1 MPLRKEN
8 KEEAKKAAV
17 RATID
22 NLLID
27 RMVTQDCHRG
37 RRNLSMTWIDVKK
50 AYDLVEYEWPME
62 MMQVHRFP
70 EWMVGVMHNL
80 SKSWNTRV
88 VTTTRRGRE
97 KFEMLKFNRGLPEG
111 DALCPGLFT
120 LCMNHIAWTVRATKG
135 YMLSRQISTRVT
147 YMSYRSL
154 SKDFR
159 RFGE

>member
-80 SKSWNTRV
+80 SKCWNTRV
-88 VTTTRRGRE
+88 Y
-97 KFEMLKFNRGLPEG
+97 G
-111 DALCPGLFT
+111 DNNKART
-120 LCMNHIAWTVRATKG
+120 
-135 YMLSRQISTRVT
+135 
-147 YMSYRSL
+147 
-154 SKDFR
+154 
-159 RFGE
+159 